1 MCRSG
6 HESSETTR
14 RRCSTSGSVAAL
26 NDTKRLV
33 SRHARRVAHN
43 LDDPAGDAE
52 ALGGAWARA
61 AGHLARMRDLTS
73 QPEPP
78 LPAPTKS
85 RAAEF
90 TPDRL
95 ARFSDSE
102 LDAAL
107 AESFQRDLAAAAP
120 IEVEMDRRDA
130 ARRVEAARQRRAQ
143 RAEALRIARL
153 DDDTLDREAAAAI
166 AAALPESA
174 LYEAEMDRR
183 DALAVP
189 PDRPDPWSRAE
200 AEDRDRTDPVTNPT
214 LRRRLLSPEAQC
226 RQAYEEHVYTSYL
239 QAEHD
244 CRGVLVN
251 SRGIAK
257 GISSMGLFTS
267 SRMEA
272 EAYASDEL
280 KAWWNLNGGRVSY
293 SAFRGQML
301 GRISDRQAMLNARLN
316 GFDDVPNVA

>member
-6 HESSETTR
+6 HESSGTAR
-14 RRCSTSGSVAAL
+14 RRCSTSSHVAAL

-33 SRHARRVAHN
+33 SRHARRVAQH
-43 LDDPAGDAE
+43 LSDPAGASVSLDA
-52 ALGGAWARA
+52 AWARA
-61 AGHLARMRDLTS
+61 TGHLSRMRDLTG

-78 LPAPTKS
+78 SPEPTVS
-85 RAAEF
+85 RAAEC
-90 TPDRL
+90 TPERL
-95 ARFSDSE
+95 ATFSDAE

-107 AESFQRDLAAAAP
+107 AEAFRGDFAATGP

-130 ARRVEAARQRRAQ
+130 ARRAAVERQRRAQ
-143 RAEALRIARL
+143 RAVALRIAQL
-153 DDDTLDREAAAAI
+153 DDDALDREAAAAI
-166 AAALPESA
+166 AEGRPDSA
-174 LYEAEMDRR
+174 LYEAEMDHR
-183 DALAVP
+183 DALRP
-189 PDRPDPWSRAE
+189 RPDPWSRVE
-200 AEDRDRTDPVTNPT
+200 ADDSDRTDPVTNPA
-214 LRRRLLSPEAQC
+214 LRRRRLSPEAQC

-251 SRGIAK
+251 NRGIAK
-257 GISSMGLFTS
+257 GISPMQLFTS

-301 GRISDRQAMLNARLN
+301 GRMSDRQAMMNARVN